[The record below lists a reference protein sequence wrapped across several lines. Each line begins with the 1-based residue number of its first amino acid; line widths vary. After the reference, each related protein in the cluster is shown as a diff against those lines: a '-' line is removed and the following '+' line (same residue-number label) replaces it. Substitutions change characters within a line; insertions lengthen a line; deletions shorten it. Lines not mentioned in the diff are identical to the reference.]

1 VTQGPGEGLPP
12 VQQPRSSL
20 TEGGEPPEGEN
31 AFGARLARWFST
43 TIGGVLI
50 PFAAAILAFLVAGIV
65 VAATGHNPLGT
76 YKAIFEGT
84 GLNWPFLWLTGQ
96 ETRAAASDLQQTL
109 IITTPLLLT
118 ALAVAFAFR
127 CGMFNIGG
135 NGQYI
140 VGSVAALYVG
150 SHLEGMPSLLHIS
163 IAIFAALVGGAIWGG
178 IAGFLKASV
187 GAHEVITTIMLNFI
201 ALYVAK
207 YLFEL
212 GGPLQGTDPSIPRS
226 HDIFDSAKL
235 PEVWGRLQPL
245 HAGIFIAL
253 AAVLIYHLLLNR
265 TTLGYEVRAVGFNP
279 EAARY
284 GGISVGRNYFLAM
297 AISGGFAGIA
307 GSVDLLG
314 WKFRIATND
323 LDAVSVGFIGIAV
336 ALLGRNKAIG
346 ILFAA
351 LLFGALIVGT
361 SPRQL
366 DPDVFPAVLAG
377 NLATM
382 IQSLIIL
389 FVGAELLIVYLWG
402 FRRRI
407 GFAGPARVQTE
418 KV

>member
-1 VTQGPGEGLPP
+1 MNL
-12 VQQPRSSL
+12 S
-20 TEGGEPPEGEN
+20 
-31 AFGARLARWFST
+31 AWFSSR
-43 TIGGVLI
+43 IGGFLVPLG
-50 PFAAAILAFLVAGIV
+50 ATILAFLVGGVV

-84 GLNWPFLWLTGQ
+84 GLNYPYVKLTGQ
-96 ETRAAASDLQQTL
+96 ETRAAWSDLQQTL
-109 IITTPLLLT
+109 IVTTPLMLT

-140 VGSVAALYVG
+140 VGLVCALYVG
-150 SHLEGMPSLLHIS
+150 TQLEGAPRLLHVALAMI
-163 IAIFAALVGGAIWGG
+163 AALLGGAVWGG
-178 IAGFLKASV
+178 IAGLLRATV
-187 GAHEVITTIMLNFI
+187 GAHEVISTIMLNFV
-201 ALYVAK
+201 ALFVGK

-212 GGPLQGTDPSIPRS
+212 GGPLQGGEPSIPRS
-226 HDIFDSAKL
+226 NDILDSAKL
-235 PEVWGRLQPL
+235 REVGTGLQPL
-245 HAGIFIAL
+245 HAGIFVAL
-253 AAVLIYHLLLNR
+253 AGLVVYHLLLNR

-284 GGISVGRNYFLAM
+284 GGISVGRNYFLAL
-297 AISGGFAGIA
+297 AISGAFAGLA
-307 GSVDLLG
+307 GAVDLLG

-323 LDAVSVGFIGIAV
+323 LDAVAVGFVGIAV

-346 ILFAA
+346 ILFSA
-351 LLFGALIVGT
+351 LLFGALQVGT

-366 DPDVFPAVLAG
+366 DPDVFPAELAG

-382 IQSLIIL
+382 IQALIIL

-407 GFAGPARVQTE
+407 GFAGPARVQPDLTPGAPR
-418 KV
+418 

>member
-1 VTQGPGEGLPP
+1 LTQGPGERPP
-12 VQQPRSSL
+12 VPPDEQP
-20 TEGGEPPEGEN
+20 PWP
-31 AFGARLARWFST
+31 RLLALWFST
-43 TIGGVLI
+43 RLGGVLI
-50 PFAAAILAFLVAGIV
+50 PLAAAILAFLVAGIV
-65 VAATGHNPLGT
+65 VASTGHNPIGT
-76 YKAIFEGT
+76 YRAIFEGT
-84 GLNWPFLWLTGQ
+84 GINWPVLWLTGQ

-109 IITTPLLLT
+109 LITTPLLLT

-150 SHLEGMPSLLHIS
+150 THLEGMPSLLHIS
-163 IAIFAALVGGAIWGG
+163 LAVFAALLAGAFWGG
-178 IAGFLKASV
+178 IAGVLKATV
-187 GAHEVITTIMLNFI
+187 GAHEVISTIMLNFI
-201 ALYVAK
+201 ALFVAK

-226 HDIFDSAKL
+226 FDIFDSAKL
-235 PEVWGRLQPL
+235 PEIWGRLQPL

-253 AAVLIYHLLLNR
+253 VAVLVYHLLLNR

-297 AISGGFAGIA
+297 AISGGFAGLA
-307 GSVDLLG
+307 GAVDLLG

-323 LDAVSVGFIGIAV
+323 LDGVAFGFIGIAV
-336 ALLGRNKAIG
+336 ALLGRNKAVG

-351 LLFGALIVGT
+351 LLFGALQVGT

-366 DPDVFPAVLAG
+366 DPDVFPAELAG

-382 IQSLIIL
+382 IQALIIL
-389 FVGAELLIVYLWG
+389 FVGAELLIVYMWG

-407 GFAGPARVQTE
+407 GFAGPARVQPE
-418 KV
+418 LKQ

>member
-1 VTQGPGEGLPP
+1 MTQGGPQVPPDEQLPW
-12 VQQPRSSL
+12 
-20 TEGGEPPEGEN
+20 
-31 AFGARLARWFST
+31 ARLVAHWFST
-43 TIGGVLI
+43 RIGGILV
-50 PFAAAILAFLVAGIV
+50 PFAAAVLAFLIAGMV
-65 VAATGHNPLGT
+65 VASTGHNPLGT
-76 YKAIFEGT
+76 YQAIWEGT
-84 GLNWPFLWLTGQ
+84 GLNWPYLWITGQ

-109 IITTPLLLT
+109 IITTPLILT

-140 VGSVAALYVG
+140 AGSVAALYVG
-150 SHLEGMPSLLHIS
+150 THLEGTPRLLHIVLAV
-163 IAIFAALVGGAIWGG
+163 IAALLAGAFWGG
-178 IAGFLKASV
+178 IAGALRATV
-187 GAHEVITTIMLNFI
+187 GAHEVISTIMLNFV
-201 ALYVAK
+201 ALYLAK

-212 GGPLQGTDPSIPRS
+212 NGPLQGTDPSIPRS
-226 HDIFDSAKL
+226 HDIFDSARL
-235 PEVWGRLQPL
+235 PEIWGRLQPL

-253 AAVLIYHLLLNR
+253 AALLVYHLLLNR

-297 AISGGFAGIA
+297 AISGGFAGLA

-323 LDAVSVGFIGIAV
+323 LDAVLVGFIGIAV

-351 LLFGALIVGT
+351 LLFGALQVGT

-366 DPDVFPAVLAG
+366 DPEVFPPVLAG

-382 IQSLIIL
+382 IQALIIL
-389 FVGAELLIVYLWG
+389 FVGAELLIVYLWN
-402 FRRRI
+402 FRRRV
-407 GFAGPARVQTE
+407 GFAGPERVQTE
-418 KV
+418 NI